1 MQRLWQANQDPAH
14 RSPYLYACFKDS
26 GRHDTG
32 LCQQQMSG
40 WLMESIQAC
49 NKQVFDKQQKNP
61 GSNPLGMNN
70 AYDSGF
76 DGCMRQR
83 GFTWVGP

>member
-1 MQRLWQANQDPAH
+1 
-14 RSPYLYACFKDS
+14 
-26 GRHDTG
+26 
-32 LCQQQMSG
+32 MSG